1 MQFIATSVQR
11 FGKIAGAQATRFF
24 RDDSGATAVE
34 YGILVG
40 LISLAIAGTL
50 IAIGGQ
56 IRDGVFAAVS
66 TAITGA

>member
-1 MQFIATSVQR
+1 MRFVATSVQR
-11 FGKIAGAQATRFF
+11 FGKIVGAHVTRFA

-34 YGILVG
+34 YGILIA

-56 IRDGVFAAVS
+56 IRDGVFGAVS
-66 TAITGA
+66 TAIIAS